1 MNVTEKCMISSYLKF
16 GKLYYSDIFYYSVYK
31 NIVKP
36 DAIFFNFYLL
46 LFENMIVFEYLNK

>member
-1 MNVTEKCMISSYLKF
+1 MISSYLKF
-16 GKLYYSDIFYYSVYK
+16 GKLYYSDTFYYSVYK
-31 NIVKP
+31 NIIKP